1 MALAGPR
8 SRAVLARLADV
19 EVSDAAL
26 PFMGVR
32 DCRVAGIPAR
42 VFRISFSGELA
53 YEINVPA
60 DWGRFVWEA
69 AMSAGRAEDIIAYGT
84 EAMGTLRIE
93 KGHVA
98 GGELN
103 GQTTPQDLGLGR
115 LVSTK
120 KDFIGKA
127 LLARPGLQDP
137 ERPRLVGLAPIDG
150 KTRIRAGAH
159 IVVEASGAGSAIGH
173 VSSTAWSPTLGHPIA
188 LALVAGGLARKGET
202 LYASFPLKGEAV
214 AVGVSDPVFVDPE
227 GRRLHG

>member
-1 MALAGPR
+1 
-8 SRAVLARLADV
+8 
-19 EVSDAAL
+19 
-26 PFMGVR
+26 MGVR
-32 DCRVAGIPAR
+32 DCRIAGLPAR

-60 DWGRFVWEA
+60 DWGRSVWEA

-103 GQTTPQDLGLGR
+103 GQTTPQDLGLGH

-137 ERPRLVGLAPIDG
+137 ERPRLVGLAPSDG

-159 IVVEASGAGSAIGH
+159 IVVETSGAGSAIGH

-188 LALVAGGLARKGET
+188 LALVAGGLGIGLAGAWAATRVLKNFLFEVTPFDPLTFAAVSLLLALVALAACYIPARRAAGID
-202 LYASFPLKGEAV
+202 PLV
-214 AVGVSDPVFVDPE
+214 ALRCE
-227 GRRLHG
+227 